1 MLRGFIV
8 SIAFCCT
15 FNVAATELGEAEDL
29 SGGYAEASRP
39 KVSSTPIELALTLP
53 NFPKQADL
61 QSFAVDEIENTQFA
75 LDTQNLSVG
84 QDGVVRYSVVITAS
98 TGLPN
103 VFYEGIRCAT
113 AEYKTYAFGNSHAH
127 FQKQLH
133 TDWARIGRN
142 SRGTSRYRFAL
153 LDYYLCNQNES
164 APYPKDTIIYNLSHA
179 TLEKSAN

>member
-1 MLRGFIV
+1 MLRGVILG
-8 SIAFCCT
+8 IALGSA
-15 FNVAATELGEAEDL
+15 FNAVATELGEPEDL

-53 NFPKQADL
+53 KFPKKEDL
-61 QSFAVDEIENTQFA
+61 QSFAVDEVENTQFE
-75 LDTQNLSVG
+75 LDTQSLSIG
-84 QDGVVRYSVVITAS
+84 KDGIVRYSVVITAS

-113 AEYKTYAFGNSHAH
+113 AEYKTYAFGNSHAS

-164 APYPKDTIIYNLSHA
+164 APYPKEIIIYNLSHA

>member
-8 SIAFCCT
+8 GIALCSALNAT
-15 FNVAATELGEAEDL
+15 ATELGEPEDL

-53 NFPKQADL
+53 KFPKKEDL
-61 QSFAVDEIENTQFA
+61 QSFSVDEVENTQFE
-75 LDTQNLSVG
+75 LDTQSLTVG
-84 QDGVVRYSVVITAS
+84 KDGIVRYSVVITAA

-113 AEYKTYAFGNSHAH
+113 AEYKTYAFGNSHAS

-153 LDYYLCNQNES
+153 LDYYLCNRNES
-164 APYPKDTIIYNLSHA
+164 APYSKDVILYNLSHA
-179 TLEKSAN
+179 PAEKFAD